1 MNVIKRDGSVVDFDR
16 NKITIAIKK
25 ALEACDMSSDTIALS
40 VTEDVVQAIGDVPE
54 IDQESVLDLVQEAL
68 MKRGLLKVATAFIR
82 YRERHAMARSSN
94 IELYNGILDKLS
106 AKHVQ
111 NQNANVDENSFGG
124 RIGEATI
131 LVLKDVAL
139 NFKMSDKTR
148 NDHLQNI
155 VYQHD
160 MEHWATGEHNCLQLP
175 LPKLLADGVVLRQG
189 DLRSPNYISSALQ
202 QLVVYLQSQSTQ
214 MFGGCAAVIDF
225 AMVPYVRKSF
235 KAHYLK
241 RVFEDYMFDRELT
254 EEQPSEELKA
264 LLWKYP
270 TKASWYALDD
280 DALESIEN
288 AFVAW
293 YMGLTGLTD
302 DDFKFASTK
311 LDATRKVCAIQD
323 TRKEAH
329 QAMEGL
335 FHNLVSILAR
345 SGSQLPF
352 SSTDAGLCTEPEGRL
367 ITEQMLLCCLD
378 GIGKLHTTAIFPITI
393 FVCKKG
399 VNLYPK
405 DPNYD
410 LFQLALKCTA
420 KRLYPMFLNG
430 DWSNQQAWLASD
442 REAKRRVIGEL
453 TEEQRA
459 ALIARLTEKPEV
471 ANKLMLKVVDGGLE
485 VDNVERDYE
494 SMTCM
499 GCVSG
504 ESIIDYKIGEHR
516 FVETFQRAWNRLAG
530 IYDIKVQPNGRDLYI
545 NTPDVSIYDCVA
557 QRYVKQHRI
566 IKNLSAQWMTVDFSG
581 GRTLDVTSDH
591 PFEVVDRG
599 VVFARDLLVGDT
611 IHRDVNNNSQ
621 AEEPKFDREMWL
633 EGLVLCDASLAGSL
647 NLALGLDE
655 KDLLDEAE
663 KGFNDLGYNC
673 TRREQHRG
681 IKGDYAELYVKR
693 SSQLCRDYMN
703 AFEGNTKIERKIPNF
718 IFNAAR
724 HHKLSFM
731 AGMIDA
737 DGYINDSGN
746 TIRVQIGS
754 TNREL
759 AMGQMLLAKDIGL
772 NAVMYRNR
780 YNAADPSKIR
790 WRVEFPASYEL
801 FSYLVS
807 GKKRAHLHED
817 HKFVSWG
824 AIDSDICNVTQIT
837 PYDKVD
843 YSYDVTTESEHFTVN
858 GIYSHNCRTV
868 NGFDLNAEDSYRKA
882 IADVIQKGDTDV
894 DVLSGAQKYGRGN
907 IAPVTIILPE
917 LAMLANRDVEA
928 FMQLLEIKI
937 QDAAESLIERFEI
950 IKAQPPSAAPF
961 MYTNRTMVGY
971 IPEEGIESALKHGTF
986 AIGQLGLAEALQLLI
1001 GADQTTPE
1009 GMELAKRIEQLYKD
1023 KINELRS
1030 KYKMNFGVYA
1040 SPSEMLCYTALK
1052 KFREHYGVIP
1062 NVSDKEFFTNSFHVP
1077 VWRKMNAFEKV
1088 DLEAQLTGY
1097 TTAGCVTWVELDG
1110 NVKNNLEGLEE
1121 LIRYAMEHDIP
1132 YIGANLP
1139 NDQCQGCGYLGDIP
1153 DRCPKCGSTDVR
1165 RLRRITGYCSTDY
1178 RHFNLGKQD
1187 EVHHRIKHIG

>member
-241 RVFEDYMFDRELT
+241 RVFEDYMFDRDLT

-280 DALESIEN
+280 DALEGIEN
-288 AFVAW
+288 AFVVW

-399 VNLYPK
+399 VNLYPE

-499 GCVSG
+499 GC
-504 ESIIDYKIGEHR
+504 
-516 FVETFQRAWNRLAG
+516 
-530 IYDIKVQPNGRDLYI
+530 
-545 NTPDVSIYDCVA
+545 
-557 QRYVKQHRI
+557 
-566 IKNLSAQWMTVDFSG
+566 
-581 GRTLDVTSDH
+581 
-591 PFEVVDRG
+591 
-599 VVFARDLLVGDT
+599 
-611 IHRDVNNNSQ
+611 
-621 AEEPKFDREMWL
+621 
-633 EGLVLCDASLAGSL
+633 
-647 NLALGLDE
+647 
-655 KDLLDEAE
+655 
-663 KGFNDLGYNC
+663 
-673 TRREQHRG
+673 
-681 IKGDYAELYVKR
+681 
-693 SSQLCRDYMN
+693 
-703 AFEGNTKIERKIPNF
+703 
-718 IFNAAR
+718 
-724 HHKLSFM
+724 
-731 AGMIDA
+731 
-737 DGYINDSGN
+737 
-746 TIRVQIGS
+746 
-754 TNREL
+754 
-759 AMGQMLLAKDIGL
+759 
-772 NAVMYRNR
+772 
-780 YNAADPSKIR
+780 
-790 WRVEFPASYEL
+790 
-801 FSYLVS
+801 
-807 GKKRAHLHED
+807 
-817 HKFVSWG
+817 
-824 AIDSDICNVTQIT
+824 
-837 PYDKVD
+837 
-843 YSYDVTTESEHFTVN
+843 
-858 GIYSHNCRTV
+858 RTV

-950 IKAQPPSAAPF
+950 IKSQPPSAAPF

-1001 GADQTTPE
+1001 GTDQTTPE

-1139 NDQCQGCGYLGDIP
+1139 NDQCQSCGYLGDIP